1 MGSRRTSRICAL
13 QALYALELN
22 PIEPYQTLRLYWDF
36 HTPANE
42 DAERI
47 EEIQSFTAILVEGVF
62 DHQEEID
69 GHIQSSSKNWK
80 LNRMAAVD
88 RNILRLAV
96 YELLYVKDI
105 PKRVSINEAIEL
117 GKKFGSE
124 DSGSFINGVLDKIS
138 QSVDKD

>member
-13 QALYALELN
+13 QILYQMESN
-22 PIEPYQTLRLYWDF
+22 PVTVEQAVSLYWMNFEPISENPD
-36 HTPANE
+36 
-42 DAERI
+42 RL
-47 EEIQSFTAILVEGVF
+47 EEIRLFTDMLIQGVSANK
-62 DHQEEID
+62 DRIDQE
-69 GHIQSSSKNWK
+69 IQASSKNWK
-80 LNRMAAVD
+80 LNRMALVD

-96 YELLYVKDI
+96 YELLLLDDI

-138 QSVDKD
+138 QGIEKG

>member
-13 QALYALELN
+13 QTLYQLECNTVQVEQALK
-22 PIEPYQTLRLYWDF
+22 LYWDHF
-36 HTPANE
+36 EQAT
-42 DAERI
+42 DDDIRL
-47 EEIQSFTAILVEGVF
+47 EEIQEFTNRLVIGVMECR
-62 DHQEEID
+62 DKVD
-69 GHIQSSSKNWK
+69 DTIQSSSKNWK
-80 LNRMAAVD
+80 LNRMALVD

-96 YELLYVKDI
+96 YELTSLPDI

-138 QSVDKD
+138 QSIEKD